1 MSAGKTTSRF
11 GKLTDLIGKE
21 AALRIR
27 EEFGGLVLSVPKV
40 DGAERKKRDD
50 TIKADYD
57 KGRKAAE
64 LARAHK
70 LTIRQIYNILGK
82 TP

>member
-1 MSAGKTTSRF
+1 M
-11 GKLTDLIGKE
+11 
-21 AALRIR
+21 
-27 EEFGGLVLSVPKV
+27 SVPKV